1 MLDVGTGPGVLLV
14 ELARRRPDLRLTGVD
29 LSADMI
35 AFAGRNLGGRGEV
48 HVGDVA
54 DLPFE
59 DGSFDVIVS
68 SLSLHHWESPAD
80 AVPEL
85 ARVLRPGGRVL
96 IYDFPGAP
104 FTALADA
111 AWNAS
116 VLNGAAPQTTP
127 DPHRALVHPVRAVRP
142 VCLSWA
148 MLVVHVHVRVKPAD
162 LDAFLPATLANARA
176 SVEEPGVLRFDVI
189 QDEADPT
196 HVVLVEVY
204 RDAEAAAA
212 HKETAH
218 YATWRDTVV
227 DDDGRA
233 AVAT

>member
-1 MLDVGTGPGVLLV
+1 MHDVTHGRRRPMIHLFHGRSTRFYDFVARRVARRMYRRFAADIATVAPEGAAVLDVGTGPGVLLV

-48 HVGDVA
+48 RVGDVA

-59 DGSFDVIVS
+59 DGSFDLIVS
-68 SLSLHHWESPAD
+68 SLSLHHWESPSD

-127 DPHRALVHPVRAVRP
+127 VRTGLWFIQCVRYALSA
-142 VCLSWA
+142 
-148 MLVVHVHVRVKPAD
+148 
-162 LDAFLPATLANARA
+162 
-176 SVEEPGVLRFDVI
+176 
-189 QDEADPT
+189 
-196 HVVLVEVY
+196 
-204 RDAEAAAA
+204 
-212 HKETAH
+212 
-218 YATWRDTVV
+218 
-227 DDDGRA
+227 
-233 AVAT
+233 